1 MGIPAK
7 PAFHA
12 EGNDL
17 VGGSV
22 LPIPTQVAEGVR
34 AYLEF
39 LRNMAKRTNH
49 LDQAVKIELNLGA
62 SIRDVMFAEESMLA
76 QLNKGFEVKV
86 TLSLLSNL
94 RKILLDKL
102 GSSDE
107 QWMPRDVQAGYML
120 SAFVMLIQVQAS
132 LHLNF
137 EDFEEISAH
146 PMAAPFLA
154 SFAQAVGGMTQ
165 GRSVE
170 EVLGDNEAIESMR
183 ARVEG
188 GDEVGPAGLIEL
200 LDASIEIM
208 KVLQG
213 LEADIVFEDL
223 LAVNV
228 FLESDGLG
236 NVGAFPLKTVL
247 QGMLNQAN

>member
-1 MGIPAK
+1 
-7 PAFHA
+7 
-12 EGNDL
+12 
-17 VGGSV
+17 
-22 LPIPTQVAEGVR
+22 
-34 AYLEF
+34 
-39 LRNMAKRTNH
+39 MAQKTNH

-62 SIRDVMFAEESMLA
+62 SVRDFMFTEESMLA

-102 GSSDE
+102 GSSDD
-107 QWMPRDVQAGYML
+107 QWMPQDVQAGYML

-132 LHLNF
+132 LQLKF

-154 SFAQAVGGMTQ
+154 SFAQIAGAMTQ

-183 ARVEG
+183 AKASSGEG
-188 GDEVGPAGLIEL
+188 DGSAGLIEL

-213 LEADIVFEDL
+213 FEADIVFEDL
-223 LAVNV
+223 VAVNV

-236 NVGAFPLKTVL
+236 IVGAFPLKHL
-247 QGMLNQAN
+247 QKEMDAQMPG

>member
-1 MGIPAK
+1 MSSGDLKVKTHSVSLGFNAPQAPKTKVVIQAHFSGPAIAKLNAELEAKWGSTYVAEKAEVCPFGTSFLKPYVGLRLKLAPGADAAGLAAKFSESLSSFLAVALDPMGIPAK

-22 LPIPTQVAEGVR
+22 LPIPTQLAEGVK

-62 SIRDVMFAEESMLA
+62 SIRDVMFAEESILS

-107 QWMPRDVQAGYML
+107 QWMPRDV
-120 SAFVMLIQVQAS
+120 
-132 LHLNF
+132 
-137 EDFEEISAH
+137 
-146 PMAAPFLA
+146 
-154 SFAQAVGGMTQ
+154 
-165 GRSVE
+165 
-170 EVLGDNEAIESMR
+170 
-183 ARVEG
+183 
-188 GDEVGPAGLIEL
+188 
-200 LDASIEIM
+200 
-208 KVLQG
+208 
-213 LEADIVFEDL
+213 
-223 LAVNV
+223 
-228 FLESDGLG
+228 
-236 NVGAFPLKTVL
+236 
-247 QGMLNQAN
+247 